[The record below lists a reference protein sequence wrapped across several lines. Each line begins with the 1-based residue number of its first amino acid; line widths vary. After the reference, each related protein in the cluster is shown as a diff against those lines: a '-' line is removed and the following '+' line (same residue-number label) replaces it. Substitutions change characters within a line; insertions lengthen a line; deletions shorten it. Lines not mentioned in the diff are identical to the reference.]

1 MAETGRE
8 SFTEQTPLERALQ
21 EKGAMLMLQVIL
33 VAIAVLVALSY
44 IFASVA
50 GEAGQAGQD
59 EPAAKQDSGSIS
71 GHDATAA

>member
-1 MAETGRE
+1 
-8 SFTEQTPLERALQ
+8 
-21 EKGAMLMLQVIL
+21 MLQVIL

-50 GEAGQAGQD
+50 GEASQPGQD
-59 EPAAKQDSGSIS
+59 EPAAKQDTSSFS

>member
-1 MAETGRE
+1 
-8 SFTEQTPLERALQ
+8 
-21 EKGAMLMLQVIL
+21 MLMLQVIL

-71 GHDATAA
+71 GHNATAA

>member
-1 MAETGRE
+1 
-8 SFTEQTPLERALQ
+8 
-21 EKGAMLMLQVIL
+21 MLQVIL

-59 EPAAKQDSGSIS
+59 EPAAKQDSGSI
-71 GHDATAA
+71 